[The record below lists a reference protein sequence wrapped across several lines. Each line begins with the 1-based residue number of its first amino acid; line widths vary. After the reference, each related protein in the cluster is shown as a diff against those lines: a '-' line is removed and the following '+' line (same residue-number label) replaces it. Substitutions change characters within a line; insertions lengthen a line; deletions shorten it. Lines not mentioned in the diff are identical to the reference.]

1 MNYLPL
7 TIAGAAALLLAGCE
21 RTASTRPDASP
32 ATAATPAEKPAVVE
46 PKPAVSAEKP
56 ADKPADTSAATAP
69 AAEPTLKKFTPLM
82 ETKEELRKR
91 LTPEQWAVTQEDA
104 TERPWTNEF
113 DKHFEEGIYVSIVSG
128 KPLFSSKDKF
138 DSGCGW
144 PAFAKPISDEEM
156 KYNTDYKIGY
166 ARTEVRGP
174 DDAHLGHVFDDGPK
188 DRGGKRF
195 CINSASLRFIAKD
208 KMAEAGYGHLLSI
221 FDEKPAATPA
231 AQP

>member
-7 TIAGAAALLLAGCE
+7 TIAGTAALLLAGCE
-21 RTASTRPDASP
+21 RTTSTRPDSSP
-32 ATAATPAEKPAVVE
+32 APTAPAAPAVQAAATPAEKPA
-46 PKPAVSAEKP
+46 AAAEKP
-56 ADKPADTSAATAP
+56 VADKPAATEA
-69 AAEPTLKKFTPLM
+69 THKQFTPLM

-91 LTPEQWAVTQEDA
+91 LTAEQWAVTQEDA

-221 FDEKPAATPA
+221 FDAKPAAP